1 MAGLFDIDLGVD
13 AVVWR
18 GGSGFVRRIRH
29 DGASGVIS
37 SDEEVGIILNLS
49 SSHRVD
55 CRVGTASSSAAPA
68 IGTIS
73 ILPPRQAIAVTIVGS
88 CAALA
93 LRLPW
98 SAVASAAGMLQASPD
113 QVAIPLSLHARDPA
127 LAHLVYRAAF
137 EDADGQRRCLAGI
150 ADHLVATWSCAAKS
164 APLRPRLGGI
174 PPLRLRS
181 VLQRIQD
188 DLHGPLR
195 VAALASEARMSVFHF
210 TRAFERATGLSPHRY
225 VVHRRVDR
233 AIQLLGQAST
243 SITDV
248 AHAAG
253 FAQAS
258 HLARAMR
265 EVTGTTPNIFR
276 KHVLP

>member
-1 MAGLFDIDLGVD
+1 
-13 AVVWR
+13 
-18 GGSGFVRRIRH
+18 
-29 DGASGVIS
+29 
-37 SDEEVGIILNLS
+37 
-49 SSHRVD
+49 
-55 CRVGTASSSAAPA
+55 
-68 IGTIS
+68 
-73 ILPPRQAIAVTIVGS
+73 
-88 CAALA
+88 
-93 LRLPW
+93 
-98 SAVASAAGMLQASPD
+98 
-113 QVAIPLSLHARDPA
+113 
-127 LAHLVYRAAF
+127 
-137 EDADGQRRCLAGI
+137 
-150 ADHLVATWSCAAKS
+150 
-164 APLRPRLGGI
+164 
-174 PPLRLRS
+174 
-181 VLQRIQD
+181 
-188 DLHGPLR
+188 
-195 VAALASEARMSVFHF
+195 MSVFHF